1 MTVAVGAATV
11 PLSASRKEMRY
22 RCHELL
28 LNKRSLDRSPKK
40 TRSLRRGSTTIYIDR
55 RGGRSGAGRRATVG
69 PKRDYGRRK
78 MRFRASCRQTFPYP
92 VTEGL
97 SGRNKRKSAIY
108 FPRLHCGRAGFRI
121 SLLGIDDVPASD
133 SVAHLGKCRSVLRRV
148 SAQDHKIGVHS
159 FRNAPAMG

>member
-1 MTVAVGAATV
+1 MVALGAATV

-78 MRFRASCRQTFPYP
+78 MRFRASCQ
-92 VTEGL
+92 
-97 SGRNKRKSAIY
+97 
-108 FPRLHCGRAGFRI
+108 RLLPQPAGAA
-121 SLLGIDDVPASD
+121 VPD
-133 SVAHLGKCRSVLRRV
+133 G
-148 SAQDHKIGVHS
+148 
-159 FRNAPAMG
+159 